1 MKKIDQHI
9 KDIKLKWQQLS
20 EREKILIILLLGL
33 IPLILYIQMFF
44 IPTKNKIDKIKND
57 RIKIKKQINR
67 LKLYQL
73 KIQKLTEKLE
83 KIKKIMIEAERIL
96 PEKTEIS
103 KLLRELAG
111 EQKRFAIEITKLN
124 TQKEKYHDKYVIIPL
139 NLNIRGEFNN
149 IILFLDNIRKKER
162 ILNPQTINLK
172 KKNDILDAKIE
183 IYTYRI
189 LTEKESKERQQ
200 NNQHRKKK

>member
-73 KIQKLTEKLE
+73 KMQKLTEKLE

-200 NNQHRKKK
+200 NNQYRKKK